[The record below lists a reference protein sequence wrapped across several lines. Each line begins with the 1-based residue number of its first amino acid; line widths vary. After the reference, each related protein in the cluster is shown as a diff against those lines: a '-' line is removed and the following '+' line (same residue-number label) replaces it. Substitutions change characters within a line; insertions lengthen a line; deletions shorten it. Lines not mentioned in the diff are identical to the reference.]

1 MADNAKVIERP
12 CGYVLEGPDDGVVRG
27 VVRGEDHDE
36 VLGKAAQHA
45 ADAHGITEVDADLER
60 ALVGAIEP
68 V

>member
-12 CGYVLEGPDDGVVRG
+12 CGYVLEGPDDG